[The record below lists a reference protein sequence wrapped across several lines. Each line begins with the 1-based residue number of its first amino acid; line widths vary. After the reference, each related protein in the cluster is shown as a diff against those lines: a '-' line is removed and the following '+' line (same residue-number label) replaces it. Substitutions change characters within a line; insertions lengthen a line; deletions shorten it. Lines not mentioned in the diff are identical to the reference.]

1 MAMDAT
7 ALQLATAS
15 SQKTDESLFIGLGA
29 AASSWPSP
37 RQPACYATNC
47 LTKGTCIFL
56 VVLELSRSWTQMRTS
71 GGEGL
76 GRQPCTAS
84 RDSNLRKP
92 QQTLCHSMCANAQT
106 PHQGLAAV
114 MTDTLTCSCQQV
126 RASPENWRCWKN
138 AGDVRSPGCIAGLA
152 TTHLVMLYQGLLQKR
167 IRPAH
172 TADEAASMCP

>member
-1 MAMDAT
+1 MDAA
-7 ALQLATAS
+7 ALPLATAS

-37 RQPACYATNC
+37 RQPACYATSC

-56 VVLELSRSWTQMRTS
+56 AVLELSRSWTQMRTS

-76 GRQPCTAS
+76 GTAGHASPARAS

-92 QQTLCHSMCANAQT
+92 QQTLCHPMHANAQARR
-106 PHQGLAAV
+106 QGLAAV

-126 RASPENWRCWKN
+126 RASPESWRRWKN
-138 AGDVRSPGCIAGLA
+138 RW
-152 TTHLVMLYQGLLQKR
+152 
-167 IRPAH
+167 
-172 TADEAASMCP
+172 